1 MSVQTVVYKFVLLG
15 SVLKAFHFLPWRG
28 FPVTSY
34 EIMSRGE
41 FTFHPGGSGIIKGD
55 LKVMLKL
62 RRSEPHDSIRDLGVT
77 PPKGDQDPPGGV

>member
-1 MSVQTVVYKFVLLG
+1 
-15 SVLKAFHFLPWRG
+15 
-28 FPVTSY
+28 
-34 EIMSRGE
+34 MSRGE
-41 FTFHPGGSGIIKGD
+41 FTFHPGGSGIIEGD